1 MKAGIF
7 LSFAAVFL
15 AVLMGTGFGYHRE
28 AALEASPSP
37 SPSPSPLPSE
47 RRVEAILIHRAAESS
62 YDREFALSVS
72 LDGVAQT
79 MNLEEYITGVVLGEM
94 PVSFDTDA
102 LKAQAVAART
112 YTLQQLAAG
121 KSLSDDPSVCQA
133 FVPADTA
140 SAENL
145 QKVQKA
151 VRETAGEVLTYD
163 GNLITATYFS
173 CSGGKTEDASAVWGG
188 NVPYLKSVESPGEEF
203 ASVFESTVTVPL
215 EEFQNTLG
223 ISTPGI
229 SAITY
234 TPGGGVESI
243 TLGDTTF
250 YGTELRDLFSLR
262 STMFSLEITG
272 DAAVFSVRGNGH
284 RVGMSQYG
292 AQAMA
297 EKGAEFR
304 EILEHYYPGTE
315 MVGS

>member
-1 MKAGIF
+1 M
-7 LSFAAVFL
+7 
-15 AVLMGTGFGYHRE
+15 
-28 AALEASPSP
+28 
-37 SPSPSPLPSE
+37 
-47 RRVEAILIHRAAESS
+47 EAILIHRAAESS

-102 LKAQAVAART
+102 LKAQAVATRT

-203 ASVFESTVTVPL
+203 ASVFESTVTVSP

-223 ISTPGI
+223 ISDTGI

-234 TPGGGVESI
+234 TPGGGVETI
-243 TLGDTTF
+243 TFGDTTF
-250 YGTELRDLFSLR
+250 YGTDLRDLFSLR

-297 EKGAEFR
+297 EQGNDYRDILKWYYTGV
-304 EILEHYYPGTE
+304 EITTLK
-315 MVGS
+315 